1 MDIEAA
7 PRGRATRFPLSLAI
21 ACSLLPLTGQAHHA
35 YAEYDQEQTVE
46 IEGTLT
52 KAVFQNP
59 HLSLK
64 VQVAGRDPVI
74 WDIEG
79 SGLNALERMNAPLEK
94 YKLGDKVK
102 VAGWPSKRASNR
114 MFLTNL
120 LSQDGV
126 EMVTW
131 RYATARWA
139 KTAAGYASDRTRFE
153 GGTPTANTSVF
164 RVWTVQVGVA
174 GAAFDQ
180 SVAGLATTTR
190 ASLTEK
196 GKAAAAAIR
205 PVRAS
210 DCTPRGMPEIM
221 FTPTPIELI
230 DEGDAI
236 QLRVELYDSLRVIHM
251 NGGES
256 QSAALL
262 GYSVGRW
269 EDKTLVVETTKI
281 SWRLLTDGVPQSPA
295 ARLVERFTPSADG
308 SRLDYTLTATDPEM
322 LAAPVALKNTWVW
335 RQSEHLLPY
344 NCVSN
349 YQK

>member
-7 PRGRATRFPLSLAI
+7 PRGRATCLPLTLAI

-52 KAVFQNP
+52 KAAFQNP

-64 VQVAGRDPVI
+64 VQVAGRDPLV

-79 SGLNALERMNAPLEK
+79 SGLNALDRMNAPLEK
-94 YKLGDKVK
+94 FKLGDKVK

-126 EMVTW
+126 ELVTW
-131 RYATARWA
+131 RYSTARWE

-153 GGTPTANTSVF
+153 GGTPTANTTVF
-164 RVWTVQVGVA
+164 RVWTLQVGVA
-174 GAAFDQ
+174 RAAFGQ
-180 SVAGLATTTR
+180 TVAGLATTTR

-196 GKAAAAAIR
+196 GKAAAAAMR
-205 PVRAS
+205 PARAS
-210 DCTPRGMPEIM
+210 DWTARGMPEVI

-230 DEGDAI
+230 
-236 QLRVELYDSLRVIHM
+236 
-251 NGGES
+251 
-256 QSAALL
+256 
-262 GYSVGRW
+262 
-269 EDKTLVVETTKI
+269 
-281 SWRLLTDGVPQSPA
+281 
-295 ARLVERFTPSADG
+295 
-308 SRLDYTLTATDPEM
+308 
-322 LAAPVALKNTWVW
+322 
-335 RQSEHLLPY
+335 
-344 NCVSN
+344 
-349 YQK
+349 